1 MHHLALF
8 SNNWTPWRGL
18 SHEYHG
24 HQQEFDICFSLFG
37 CIKIFLCGTLSV
49 LFLRW
54 THFLFEHNNVI
65 LWAGLRAR
73 AEKYLNAW
81 QTLSI
86 RSFFK
91 RSSHDL
97 DGLLSYQC
105 LFLRFIEVI
114 GNTYSNKPS
123 YTFSNP

>member
-1 MHHLALF
+1 MCLECITLHYF
-8 SNNWTPWRGL
+8 PIT
-18 SHEYHG
+18 G
-24 HQQEFDICFSLFG
+24 HPGEVYPTNTTVTNKNSIIVFSLFG

-81 QTLSI
+81 LTLSI

-114 GNTYSNKPS
+114 GNT
-123 YTFSNP
+123 